1 LGITFGL
8 PDMWDNSTSSRA
20 TKNVTKPNIV
30 VAGVLLPLAL
40 LAELEIQVDKP

>member
-30 VAGVLLPLAL
+30 VVLLPLAL